1 MGREPLVSSCK
12 TRFISSPG
20 ASWNSTS
27 KWSRQRDV
35 LVGQRVH
42 SDAEFGD
49 VDFKDIIQVVAASAV
64 SIVFTTSRADLYSA
78 CL

>member
-1 MGREPLVSSCK
+1 MG
-12 TRFISSPG
+12 
-20 ASWNSTS
+20 
-27 KWSRQRDV
+27 DV